1 MVFMIFTTAKSALEI
16 LGNSSPTA
24 PTDYSKTPPPPPPPG
39 EAPPSLKVILI
50 SFLWIDLT

>member
-24 PTDYSKTPPPPPPPG
+24 PTDYSKTPPPPG